1 MNANR
6 IFNFTNTYEKD
17 DHPGFEFID
26 CTDITGTDMY
36 CDDEAGAGLL
46 KIIDREPAGIH
57 LIDSGNYH
65 YMTRLFTSCIK
76 EDYVLVFFDNHT
88 DMKPAM
94 FDMLSCG
101 SWAKE
106 SLEKDKH
113 LKHMF
118 VIGPPRKSVEE
129 LPDEIV
135 ENVKLT
141 LITREEITA
150 AEHSSVREEIPAA
163 EHSSIKDGISEVEFL
178 LKNEGSG
185 FSQLPIYISVDKDV
199 LDVSEVSTNW
209 DQGNMSMETLLHL
222 IDVVCEGKKLIGADI
237 CGLLP
242 ASAGEVKSAESYE
255 KGLRTDR
262 QLIDK
267 IEPMVMEKTVATDE
281 NRIDLPAAFRERMK
295 EQLGDE
301 YEAFERALLEGER
314 YRGLRVN
321 PLKANACGKRATE
334 MIPGE
339 GDLNALEMISGE
351 VDFNALQRIP
361 WTKYGYYYSEKTEDG
376 GDFQPGK
383 HPFHE
388 AGVYYIQEPSAMLPA
403 ELLEPKPGERILD
416 LCAAPGGKSTQ
427 IAGYMEGKGLLVSNE
442 INVNRAKILS
452 ENIER
457 MGIKN
462 AVVISEAPENLTG
475 RFEGFFDRIMVDAPC
490 SGEGMFRKNDEA
502 ISEWS
507 EENVKNCAERQA
519 HILDC
524 AAIMLRAGGR
534 IVYSTCT
541 FAREE
546 DEESIEKFLK
556 RHPEFTLLE
565 QHRLWPHRIKGE
577 GHFAAVLEKTGPWT
591 AGSESDMPGE
601 STLENPEKAVLARV
615 NEQPLSASDMK
626 KVKEWL
632 SDILKSECF
641 EEGGILSTGRLE
653 NFGENIYLVPSAMP
667 GLKGLKV
674 LRPGLHI
681 GSLKKDRFEPAHS
694 LALAISPA
702 QAQRV
707 EQLTVGY
714 AVDYIKGL
722 TQNTE
727 AEKGWTLV
735 TVEGYSLGWGKSAG
749 GILKN
754 HYPKGLRKD
763 TKA

>member
-1 MNANR
+1 
-6 IFNFTNTYEKD
+6 
-17 DHPGFEFID
+17 
-26 CTDITGTDMY
+26 
-36 CDDEAGAGLL
+36 
-46 KIIDREPAGIH
+46 
-57 LIDSGNYH
+57 
-65 YMTRLFTSCIK
+65 
-76 EDYVLVFFDNHT
+76 
-88 DMKPAM
+88 
-94 FDMLSCG
+94 
-101 SWAKE
+101 
-106 SLEKDKH
+106 
-113 LKHMF
+113 
-118 VIGPPRKSVEE
+118 
-129 LPDEIV
+129 
-135 ENVKLT
+135 
-141 LITREEITA
+141 
-150 AEHSSVREEIPAA
+150 
-163 EHSSIKDGISEVEFL
+163 
-178 LKNEGSG
+178 
-185 FSQLPIYISVDKDV
+185 
-199 LDVSEVSTNW
+199 
-209 DQGNMSMETLLHL
+209 
-222 IDVVCEGKKLIGADI
+222 
-237 CGLLP
+237 
-242 ASAGEVKSAESYE
+242 
-255 KGLRTDR
+255 
-262 QLIDK
+262 
-267 IEPMVMEKTVATDE
+267 MVMEKTVATDE

-301 YEAFERALLEGER
+301 YEAFEKALLEGER

-321 PLKANACGKRATE
+321 PLKANSCGKRATE

-339 GDLNALEMISGE
+339 GG
-351 VDFNALQRIP
+351 FNALQRIP

-376 GDFQPGK
+376 RDFLPGK

-442 INVNRAKILS
+442 INANRAKILA

-502 ISEWS
+502 ISEWGV
-507 EENVKNCAERQA
+507 ENVKNCAERQA

-556 RHPEFTLLE
+556 KHPEFTLLE
-565 QHRLWPHRIKGE
+565 QHRLWPHKIKGE
-577 GHFAAVLEKTGPWT
+577 GHFAAVLEKTSTGGADPGSNPSEENSCEN
-591 AGSESDMPGE
+591 AGSS
-601 STLENPEKAVLARV
+601 ARI
-615 NEQPLSASDMK
+615 NDLPLSSSDMK
-626 KVKEWL
+626 KMKEWL
-632 SDILKSECF
+632 SDILKPESF
-641 EEGGILSTGRLE
+641 EEGGILFTGRLE
-653 NFGENIYLVPSAMP
+653 AFGENIYLVPSAMP

-681 GSLKKDRFEPAHS
+681 GSLKKERFEPAHS
-694 LALAISPA
+694 LALAISPGEVL
-702 QAQRV
+702 RT
-707 EQLTVGY
+707 EKLTVGY

-727 AEKGWTLV
+727 TEKGWTLV